1 MTKNRSSLLLAFSA
15 LALLTACD
23 DGGNGGKT
31 SWLDWL
37 KGKDE
42 PQKMALIGLPSDYI
56 RETQAGNY
64 LAGQFAQYR
73 GDWKTANK
81 YLDKVIQIDP
91 ANVEL
96 QQRAM
101 VLAMQAGDTNRALV
115 LARKVL
121 EEDNHNLLALLFI
134 GVDQIA
140 RQEYA
145 ASIRTF
151 TKMPE
156 NGIADFV
163 RPILIAW
170 AKAPD
175 KKVDD
180 EMLVASGP
188 LHAYHAL
195 LIADYLGKVQDADK
209 YFVTVLAG
217 GGADPHILEMMGDV
231 YARQGNKEIA
241 EKIYDT
247 LITQAAENNMTERA
261 ETLKAKRDNPE
272 LGAKAP
278 DKKVD
283 DEMLVA
289 SGPLHAYHALLIADY
304 LGKVQDADKYFVTV
318 LAGGGADP
326 HILEM
331 MGDVYARQGNKEIAE
346 KIYDTL
352 ITQAAENN
360 MTERAETL
368 KAKRDNPELAKIDRI
383 QTPSQG
389 AAEAFYNMARILYND
404 QSDESALVFARLSQ
418 HLTPSKVDT
427 KMLMA
432 RMMVR
437 GDHLQEAIDFY
448 KSVPPESTDYHE
460 AQRSAAELF
469 EKEGKI
475 DESIAFLEQSYAQDK
490 DLNAL
495 IQIGDVYRRAERHLE
510 AIKAYDRA
518 VEALGG
524 KVSSDYWH
532 LLYARGMS
540 YERSGNLKKAE
551 EDLEAAMEFRPD
563 HPYLLNYLGYSWAD
577 QGKKLDKSLDLITK
591 AANLKPDDGY
601 IIDSLG

>member
-23 DGGNGGKT
+23 DGGNSGKM

-42 PQKMALIGLPSDYI
+42 PQKMTLIGLPSDYI

-81 YLDKVIQIDP
+81 YLDKVIRIDP
-91 ANVEL
+91 TNVEL

-121 EEDNHNLLALLFI
+121 EEDERNLLALLFI

-217 GGADPHILEMMGDV
+217 GGADAHILEMMGDV

-241 EKIYDT
+241 DKIYDT
-247 LITQAAENNMTERA
+247 LITQAVENGMA
-261 ETLKAKRDNPE
+261 
-272 LGAKAP
+272 
-278 DKKVD
+278 
-283 DEMLVA
+283 
-289 SGPLHAYHALLIADY
+289 
-304 LGKVQDADKYFVTV
+304 
-318 LAGGGADP
+318 
-326 HILEM
+326 
-331 MGDVYARQGNKEIAE
+331 
-346 KIYDTL
+346 
-352 ITQAAENN
+352 
-360 MTERAETL
+360 ERAETL
-368 KAKRDNPELAKIDRI
+368 KAKRDNPELAKTGRI

-418 HLTPSKVDT
+418 HLTPAKVDT

-518 VEALGG
+518 VAALGG

-551 EDLEAAMEFRPD
+551 DDLEAAMEFRPD

-577 QGKKLDKSLDLITK
+577 QGKKLDKSLELITK

-601 IIDSLG
+601 IIDSLGWVYYKLGNFDDAVAQLEKAIELVPYDPTINDHLGDAYWRVGRKNEARFQWLRAKNNSTVDKDKAALELKISDGLDVKKSPVMEAKTAPHPEDPVKR